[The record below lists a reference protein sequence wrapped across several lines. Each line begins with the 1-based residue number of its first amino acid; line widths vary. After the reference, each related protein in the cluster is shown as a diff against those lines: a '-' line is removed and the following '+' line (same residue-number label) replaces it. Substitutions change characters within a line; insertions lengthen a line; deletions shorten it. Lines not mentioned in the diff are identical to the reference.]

1 MGRVAG
7 KVALVTGGARG
18 FGAATAKRLV
28 EEGAKV
34 MITDVL
40 TAEGAATA
48 QALGA
53 ACTFLRQ
60 DVTDEAQWRAAVDAT
75 VSTHGGLHILVN
87 NAGIRLQGIPSGVE
101 GMRLEDLRAT
111 MAVNVE
117 GVALGCKHGVPA
129 IRKCGGGSIVNLSS
143 IAALLPTAGL
153 LEYGMSK
160 AAVRQLTLS
169 VAAHCAR
176 KGMRIRCNSVHP
188 GMMLTAMM
196 DGILED
202 AASQGKTTVDGAME
216 ARRKRIPLGEFGTP
230 EDVANAVLFLASD
243 ESRYITGAA
252 LVVDGGVT
260 LNA

>member
-1 MGRVAG
+1 MDG

-18 FGAATAKRLV
+18 FGAAIAARMV
-28 EEGAKV
+28 QEGARV
-34 MITDVL
+34 VITDVL
-40 TAEGAATA
+40 EAEGAATA
-48 QALGA
+48 KRLGA
-53 ACTFLRQ
+53 ACSFLRQ
-60 DVTDEAQWRAAVDAT
+60 DVSDEAQWKEVIQG
-75 VSTHGGLHILVN
+75 VIIGLGELHVLVN
-87 NAGIRLQGIPSGVE
+87 NAGIRLQGSAPDLES
-101 GMRLEDLRAT
+101 MRMEDLRST

-129 IRKCGGGSIVNLSS
+129 IRKSGGGSIVNLSS
-143 IAALLPTAGL
+143 IAALLPTPGL

-169 VAAHCAR
+169 VAAYCAR
-176 KGMRIRCNSVHP
+176 KRMGIRCNSIHP
-188 GMMLTAMM
+188 GLMLTAMM

-202 AASQGKTTVDGAME
+202 AARQGGTTVQAAKE
-216 ARRKRIPLGEFGTP
+216 ARLKRIPLGEYGTP
-230 EDVANAVLFLASD
+230 EDVAHAALFLASD